1 LLALADTTAQV
12 FHGFVSPRR
21 IAVFF
26 DPRRCLLAD
35 SLCVAV
41 LLQAFIM
48 DVSTADGTL
57 IISAE
62 EKETGDRWRG
72 QVSAPR
78 RAIDACLLSTMAR
91 R

>member
-1 LLALADTTAQV
+1 V
-12 FHGFVSPRR
+12 
-21 IAVFF
+21 AVF
-26 DPRRCLLAD
+26 
-35 SLCVAV
+35 
-41 LLQAFIM
+41 LQAFIM